1 MKNKFKYLAVF
12 ALVFVCM
19 SIAAPLHL
27 FADTRSD
34 VSAFVTRFYQLCL
47 SREPDPTGL
56 NGWTDYLLTG
66 QKTGAE
72 VAYGFIYSPEF
83 ISKNVSNHDFL
94 LVMYKAFFN
103 REPDPAGY
111 QGWLNALNSGRSRQF
126 VLAGFVNSQEFKN
139 LSASFGINPGT
150 LGAGS
155 RSSQPQTTAAATK
168 IIGSPHFIESVNS
181 ALSLLAQ
188 YDPIVYAQYAHVAK
202 IQEADLR
209 AFRASG
215 VANTRREVY
224 IDYAYGHTGFADT
237 PKVVELALTLSHEF
251 NHIMNIPSWRS
262 LPTVEL
268 EKLAIIQELNTAQR
282 IGAGPSYVAYLD
294 WVLTNIYN
302 PAIWWWKSMTGS
314 QEQEA
319 VKFIVD

>member
-1 MKNKFKYLAVF
+1 MKNKLRYF
-12 ALVFVCM
+12 AAFVLVFILLT
-19 SIAAPLHL
+19 IAAPLHL
-27 FADTRSD
+27 FGDSRSD

-47 SREPDPTGL
+47 SRDPDPSGL

-94 LVMYKAFFN
+94 IVMYRAFFD

-111 QGWLNALNSGRSRQF
+111 NGWLNSLNSGRSRQF

-150 LGAGS
+150 LRADGRA
-155 RSSQPQTTAAATK
+155 SQLQTIAPASK
-168 IIGSPHFIESVNS
+168 IIGSPHFTESVNT
-181 ALSLLAQ
+181 ALALLAQ
-188 YDPIVYAQYAHVAK
+188 YDPIVYAQYEHVAK

-209 AFRASG
+209 AFGASG
-215 VANTRREVY
+215 IANTRREVY
-224 IDYAYGHTGFADT
+224 IDYTYGHTGYADT

-268 EKLAIIQELNTAQR
+268 EKLAVIQELNTAQR
-282 IGAGPSYVAYLD
+282 IGAGPSYVAYLN
-294 WVLTNIYN
+294 WILTNIYN
-302 PAIWWWKSMTGS
+302 PAIWWWKSIIGF
-314 QEQEA
+314 QGEEA
-319 VKFIVD
+319 VKFIID